1 MNHGSLINDLAIVL
15 ICAASVSLI
24 FQRIKLPVFL
34 GYLVSGFLISPN
46 LWEESPIH
54 DLATVNE
61 LSELGVVFLM
71 FYIGLEFDLRRLRRV
86 MGPAV
91 LAVTLQT
98 VVLLF
103 LGAQIAPLLGWT
115 PVQGIFLGSL
125 LAISSSMVTV
135 AVLRDLGRLDK
146 PHAQL
151 AVGVLILED
160 ILAVTLLVVL
170 SGVAVSG
177 AVSFFAVGKITFFI
191 AVFVVVTYYV
201 GKLAA
206 PHFLNILNR
215 VGSIELITLSVVAL
229 MLGVSVIAME
239 LQFSEALGAFLAGS
253 ILSQTPLA
261 HRIENAT
268 EPLRNIFC
276 AVFFVA
282 IGMLIEPHLLLT
294 NWELILGLSV
304 LVVLIKTIT
313 VWVGFFLAGQN
324 PDTSFRAAVAKAQ
337 IGEFSFII
345 AAMGQKTGVTG
356 DGLVA
361 VAVGVSLLST
371 LMALGLTVE
380 SDVIY
385 KKVSTRMPRG
395 LVTLG
400 RFYRNF
406 YDDVHQ
412 HIGRNYFLKL
422 AKRPAL
428 QILFTFLLLNGIIL
442 LAYMIS
448 RYISTHDNFASTRIW
463 AVPVTWWA
471 AALLCLPGISSIL
484 RNLNVMIMLLTD
496 ALFSNSVE
504 RQYFHGRLRN
514 IMNAFLLAVLIVL
527 LGGLYLSVT
536 AQYLPGGL
544 ALVGFFVLIVVAG
557 VIFWKRI
564 VNIQSR
570 LELLFMESFN
580 KRAETE
586 EPQRRQ
592 KTLEEIKRQYP
603 WPVSIRDVLVKANA
617 AACGKRISD
626 LDLRRQTR
634 ASIIALGRAG
644 QVQYDPGPGTVIF
657 PLDHLY
663 LFGSEEETRLA
674 TELLQS
680 ERSEPAEA
688 NGTPTFT
695 IETIYLDRDSEIA
708 DKTLAGSNLR
718 KVYGVTV
725 LGIQRGQKRITG
737 PLPDE
742 ILRPGD
748 VLYVIGNSEGIRRF
762 QEHHHAA
769 SESLEIAPTAG

>member
-1 MNHGSLINDLAIVL
+1 MEHGFFIGDLAIVL
-15 ICAASVSLI
+15 MCAAAVSLV

-34 GYLVSGFLISPN
+34 GYLVSGFLIGPN
-46 LWEESPIH
+46 LWEKSPIH

-61 LSELGVVFLM
+61 LSELGVIFLM

-103 LGAQIAPLLGWT
+103 VGAQIAPLLGWT

-151 AVGVLILED
+151 TVGVLILED

-170 SGVAVSG
+170 SGIAVSG
-177 AVSFFAVGKITFFI
+177 EVSFFAVGKITFFI

-201 GKLAA
+201 GKLIA
-206 PHFLNILNR
+206 PHFLDLLNR
-215 VGSIELITLSVVAL
+215 IGSIELITLSVVAL
-229 MLGVSVIAME
+229 MLGVSVLAMKLE
-239 LQFSEALGAFLAGS
+239 FSEALGAFLAGS

-282 IGMLIEPHLLLT
+282 IGMLIEPHLLME
-294 NWELILGLSV
+294 NWQLIVGLSL
-304 LVVLIKTIT
+304 LVVLIKVLT
-313 VWVGFFLAGQN
+313 VWGGFFLAGQN
-324 PDTSFRAAVAKAQ
+324 PDTAFRAAVAKAQ

-371 LMALGLTVE
+371 LMALGLTVNA
-380 SDVIY
+380 DPIY
-385 KKVSTRMPRG
+385 KGLAVRMPKPVG
-395 LVTLG
+395 VLG

-406 YDDVHQ
+406 YDDVHSQ
-412 HIGRNYFLKL
+412 IGRNSFLKL
-422 AKRPAL
+422 AKRPVL
-428 QILFTFLLLNGIIL
+428 QILFTFLLLNGIVL
-442 LAYMIS
+442 LAYILTGS
-448 RYISTHDNFASTRIW
+448 LDRYPVLAEQRGW
-463 AVPVTWWA
+463 LVPVIWWVS
-471 AALLCLPGISSIL
+471 ALLCLPFITAIL
-484 RNLNVMIMLLTD
+484 RNLNAIVLLLTD
-496 ALFSNSVE
+496 SLFSTTAE
-504 RQYFHGRLRN
+504 RQYFRGRLRN
-514 IMNAFLLAVLIVL
+514 IFNTFVLAVLIIL
-527 LGGLYLSVT
+527 LGGLYLSLT
-536 AQYLPGGL
+536 AQYLPGGVAL
-544 ALVGFFVLIVVAG
+544 AGFFLLLLLAG
-557 VIFWKRI
+557 VVFWKRM

-580 KRAETE
+580 RRAEIE
-586 EPQRRQ
+586 EPARRQ

-603 WPVSIRDVLVKANA
+603 WPVSIRDVMIKANA
-617 AACGKRISD
+617 DACGKRIRD
-626 LDLRRQTR
+626 LDIRKITR

-663 LFGSEEETRLA
+663 LFGSEEETNQA
-674 TELLQS
+674 MEMLQA
-680 ERSEPAEA
+680 ERSEDAGVDSP
-688 NGTPTFT
+688 GTPTFK

-708 DKTLAGSNLR
+708 DNTLAGANLR
-718 KVYGVTV
+718 KDYGVTV
-725 LGIQRGQKRITG
+725 LGIQRGERRITG

-742 ILRPGD
+742 ILQPGD
-748 VLYVIGNSEGIRRF
+748 VLYVTGNSEGIRRF
-762 QEHHHAA
+762 QEQNHAV
-769 SESLEIAPTAG
+769 SETITLEV

>member
-1 MNHGSLINDLAIVL
+1 LAIVL
-15 ICAASVSLI
+15 VCAASVSLL
-24 FQRIKLPVFL
+24 FQRLKLPVFL
-34 GYLVSGFLISPN
+34 GYLLSGFLIGPN
-46 LWEESPIH
+46 LWERSPIH

-71 FYIGLEFDLRRLRRV
+71 FYIGLEFDLRRLQRV

-103 LGAQIAPLLGWT
+103 VGAQIAPMLGWS

-177 AVSFFAVGKITFFI
+177 QVSFFAIGKITFLI

-201 GKLAA
+201 GKLIA
-206 PHFLNILNR
+206 PHFLNLLDR

-229 MLGVSVIAME
+229 MLGVSVIAMKLE
-239 LQFSEALGAFLAGS
+239 FSEALGAFLAGS
-253 ILSQTPLA
+253 VLSQTPLA

-282 IGMLIEPHLLLT
+282 VGMLIEPQLLWN
-294 NWELILGLSV
+294 NWELIVGLSL
-304 LVVLIKTIT
+304 LVVVIKVLT
-313 VWVGFFLAGQN
+313 VWIGFFLGGQN
-324 PDTSFRAAVAKAQ
+324 PDTAFRAAVAKAQ

-345 AAMGQKTGVTG
+345 AAMGKKTGVSG

-361 VAVGVSLLST
+361 VAVGVSLLTT
-371 LMALGLTVE
+371 LMALGLTVKA
-380 SDVIY
+380 DPVY
-385 KKVSTRMPRG
+385 GKLSTRMPRG
-395 LVTLG
+395 LRVVG

-406 YDDVHQ
+406 YDDIHSQ
-412 HIGRNYFLKL
+412 IGRSPFLKL

-428 QILFTFLLLNGIIL
+428 QILFTFLLLNGVVL
-442 LAYMIS
+442 LAYLV
-448 RYISTHDNFASTRIW
+448 THFIATHGHLAPYRKW
-463 AVPVTWWA
+463 AVPVVWWVS
-471 AALLCLPGISSIL
+471 ALLCLPFISAIL
-484 RNLNVMIMLLTD
+484 RNLNAIVLLLTD
-496 ALFSNSVE
+496 SLFSSTAE
-504 RQYFHGRLRN
+504 RQYFRGRLRN
-514 IMNAFLLAVLIVL
+514 IFNTFVFAVLIIL

-536 AQYLPGGL
+536 AQYMPGGVAL
-544 ALVGFFVLIVVAG
+544 AGFFVLLIAAG
-557 VIFWKRI
+557 VIFWNRI

-580 KRAETE
+580 KRAEAE
-586 EPQRRQ
+586 EPARRQ

-626 LDLRRQTR
+626 LDLRKQTR

-663 LFGSEEETRLA
+663 LFGSDEETQRA
-674 TELLQS
+674 MEQLQL
-680 ERSEPAEA
+680 ERTDGGGDSA
-688 NGTPTFT
+688 GTPTFA
-695 IETIYLDRDSEIA
+695 IETIYLDRDSEIT

-718 KVYGVTV
+718 KTYGVTV
-725 LGIQRGQKRITG
+725 LGIQRGERRITG
-737 PLPDE
+737 PQPDE
-742 ILRPGD
+742 ILQPGD
-748 VLYVIGNSEGIRRF
+748 VLYVIGNREGIKRF
-762 QEHHHAA
+762 QEHNHAA
-769 SESLEIAPTAG
+769 TETMEVAVT